1 MAYIN
6 KFINNPDDIIEEMVS
21 GYVKAYQDRIKRVE
35 GSNVVA
41 RKNQTKGKVGVIIGN
56 GSGHEPACLGF
67 VGENLLDCNTYG
79 GLFAAP
85 GPFGMLDAIKE
96 ADTGNGVLVLIS
108 SHAGDI
114 LNSKMAIDMAED
126 DGFNVKSVVLYDDVA
141 STDKDE
147 PHEERRGSIGTIFSY
162 KIAGS
167 YSSEMKSMD
176 EIISLVERVRDN
188 TRTICSARIPGT
200 SPITGEKMF
209 ELEEGRVLVGLG
221 IHGESARLT
230 FKDEGSDKIAL
241 AMLKEL
247 TDDIEL
253 KEGDTVSV
261 IVNSMGSTTMME
273 QMIFFNAVEGEL
285 NKMGVKVFKPLIGS
299 YITTQEMAGIG
310 LSICKMDNEM
320 MKQWAKPTN
329 APQFPV
335 L

>member
-6 KFINNPDDIIEEMVS
+6 KFINDSDDIIDEMVS
-21 GYVKAYQDRIKRVE
+21 GYAKAYPDKIKKLKDTNVLSRV
-35 GSNVVA
+35 
-41 RKNQTKGKVGVIIGN
+41 KQTPGKVGIIIGN

-67 VGENLLDCNTYG
+67 VGENFLDCNVYG

-85 GPFGMLDAIKE
+85 GPFGFLDAIKE
-96 ADTGNGVLVLIS
+96 SDTGNGVLVLIS

-126 DGFNVKSVVLYDDVA
+126 DGYNVKSVVLYDDVA

-147 PHEERRGSIGTIFSY
+147 AHEERRGSMGTIFSY

-188 TRTICSARIPGT
+188 TRTIASARHSGT
-200 SPITGEKMF
+200 SPVTGEKMF
-209 ELEEGRVLVGLG
+209 ELEEGHILVGLG
-221 IHGESARLT
+221 IHGEAARLT
-230 FKDEGSDKIAL
+230 FKDESCKNIAL
-241 AMLKEL
+241 GMLKEL
-247 TDDIEL
+247 TDDMPL
-253 KEGDTVSV
+253 HKGDTVSV
-261 IVNSMGSTTMME
+261 IVNGMGSTTMME
-273 QMIFFNAVEGEL
+273 QMIFFNNIEEKL
-285 NKMGVKVFKPLIGS
+285 NEMGVNVFKPLIGS
-299 YITTQEMAGIG
+299 FITTQEMGGIG
-310 LSICKMDNEM
+310 LSICRMDEEM

-329 APQFPV
+329 ATQFPS